1 MVFSA
6 YVKQRIIYFHQRGY
20 RPPTISVLLQE
31 ESISASRVGIAKF
44 LMKYELT
51 GSVSRAPGS
60 GRPTKISTEIKA
72 IVEDK
77 MREDDETTA
86 SQLHKILT
94 SRGYQISSRTILYYR
109 FALGWT
115 FRGSTY
121 CQLIHEPN
129 KIKRLEWAQRYLNDH
144 FDDVVWMD
152 ECSVQLET
160 HKRFCCRKQG
170 EPPRLKP
177 RYSIHNDNTNVI

>member
-86 SQLHKILT
+86 SQLHKIHQEATKFPVGPSFVAALHWGGPST
-94 SRGYQISSRTILYYR
+94 VSSRFYEYGYIVR
-109 FALGWT
+109 
-115 FRGSTY
+115 R
-121 CQLIHEPN
+121 LIRVCVSYMHN
-129 KIKRLEWAQRYLNDH
+129 RLTT
-144 FDDVVWMD
+144 V
-152 ECSVQLET
+152 
-160 HKRFCCRKQG
+160 
-170 EPPRLKP
+170 
-177 RYSIHNDNTNVI
+177 

>member
-60 GRPTKISTEIKA
+60 GRPMKISTEIKA
-72 IVEDK
+72 IV
-77 MREDDETTA
+77 
-86 SQLHKILT
+86 
-94 SRGYQISSRTILYYR
+94 RG
-109 FALGWT
+109 
-115 FRGSTY
+115 
-121 CQLIHEPN
+121 
-129 KIKRLEWAQRYLNDH
+129 
-144 FDDVVWMD
+144 
-152 ECSVQLET
+152 
-160 HKRFCCRKQG
+160 
-170 EPPRLKP
+170 
-177 RYSIHNDNTNVI
+177 

>member
-6 YVKQRIIYFHQRGY
+6 YVKQQIIYFHQRGY
-20 RPPTISVLLQE
+20 QPPTISVLLQE

-94 SRGYQISSRTILYYR
+94 SRGYQISSRTILHCR
-109 FALGWT
+109 SALGRT
-115 FRGSTY
+115 FRGS
-121 CQLIHEPN
+121 
-129 KIKRLEWAQRYLNDH
+129 A
-144 FDDVVWMD
+144 
-152 ECSVQLET
+152 
-160 HKRFCCRKQG
+160 
-170 EPPRLKP
+170 
-177 RYSIHNDNTNVI
+177 